1 MRCLPQTL
9 KGTLCYSLSIVPNWP
24 DREAL
29 MTPLVQGWSS
39 AALSCG
45 GPAPPWDRVPDS
57 SSIVEPTL
65 NDALDWSPLPS
76 WQASGFVSVLM
87 HDEISAQTHPQG
99 GKLGAAWN
107 IPSISA
113 LESATSAPDSQAG
126 PDTSDLAN
134 PSEGSKQAGST
145 QSRYTTERKLIKN
158 REAQRRFRQ
167 RHKVGLYSLHVPGL
181 QFMAV
186 L

>member
-1 MRCLPQTL
+1 
-9 KGTLCYSLSIVPNWP
+9 
-24 DREAL
+24 